1 MGIHLVLE
9 YYKTRLY
16 QKRIYQ
22 YVEPKPYEDKGQYNM
37 PKTPHALL
45 KKRMADKIISYGAAY
60 SCHFMNTEMSV
71 VTSKAELYLA
81 NNGV

>member
-1 MGIHLVLE
+1 MLAVVIHLVLE

-45 KKRMADKIISYGAAY
+45 KKRMADKIISYGAPY
-60 SCHFMNTEMSV
+60 SCHCHEHRDERRYFESRAILG
-71 VTSKAELYLA
+71 K
-81 NNGV
+81 